1 MKSSDKLTCKWKGPW
16 NEFMCERERKRGGG
30 RERVSERESLVA
42 SSYRYVAK
50 NVHACLNALSNEWIS
65 RGLSLHATVR
75 GVQNE

>member
-1 MKSSDKLTCKWKGPW
+1 MNLCV
-16 NEFMCERERKRGGG
+16 RERKREGG
-30 RERVSERESLVA
+30 RERERVRERESLVA

>member
-1 MKSSDKLTCKWKGPW
+1 
-16 NEFMCERERKRGGG
+16 MCERGRG
-30 RERVSERESLVA
+30 REGQEREERERERERESLVA
-42 SSYRYVAK
+42 SSCRYVAK

>member
-1 MKSSDKLTCKWKGPW
+1 
-16 NEFMCERERKRGGG
+16 MCERGRG
-30 RERVSERESLVA
+30 REGQEREERERERERESLVA
-42 SSYRYVAK
+42 SSCRYVAE

>member
-1 MKSSDKLTCKWKGPW
+1 MNLCV
-16 NEFMCERERKRGGG
+16 RERKRGGG
-30 RERVSERESLVA
+30 RERERERVSDRESLVA

>member
-1 MKSSDKLTCKWKGPW
+1 MNLCVREGEAERDRK
-16 NEFMCERERKRGGG
+16 ERER
-30 RERVSERESLVA
+30 ERERESLVA
-42 SSYRYVAK
+42 SSCRYVAK

>member
-1 MKSSDKLTCKWKGPW
+1 MNLCVREK
-16 NEFMCERERKRGGG
+16 EREAERERETVRDRKR
-30 RERVSERESLVA
+30 ERESLVA
-42 SSYRYVAK
+42 SSCRYVAK

>member
-1 MKSSDKLTCKWKGPW
+1 MNLCVREGEEDR
-16 NEFMCERERKRGGG
+16 ERDRERER
-30 RERVSERESLVA
+30 ERERESLVA
-42 SSYRYVAK
+42 SSCRYVAK

>member
-1 MKSSDKLTCKWKGPW
+1 MNLCVREGDA
-16 NEFMCERERKRGGG
+16 ERER
-30 RERVSERESLVA
+30 RERERERERESLVA
-42 SSYRYVAK
+42 SSCRYVAK

>member
-1 MKSSDKLTCKWKGPW
+1 MNLCV
-16 NEFMCERERKRGGG
+16 RERKRGEAE
-30 RERVSERESLVA
+30 RESERERESLVA

>member
-1 MKSSDKLTCKWKGPW
+1 MNLCV
-16 NEFMCERERKRGGG
+16 RERKIGGG
-30 RERVSERESLVA
+30 ERTRDRERVRESLVA

>member
-1 MKSSDKLTCKWKGPW
+1 
-16 NEFMCERERKRGGG
+16 MCEREEERGRQ
-30 RERVSERESLVA
+30 RESERESLVA

>member
-1 MKSSDKLTCKWKGPW
+1 
-16 NEFMCERERKRGGG
+16 MCERERKRGGG
-30 RERVSERESLVA
+30 RERKRERVSDRESLVA

-65 RGLSLHATVR
+65 RGFSLHATVR

>member
-1 MKSSDKLTCKWKGPW
+1 MNLCVREGEGKGKR
-16 NEFMCERERKRGGG
+16 ERER
-30 RERVSERESLVA
+30 ERESLVA
-42 SSYRYVAK
+42 SSCRYVAK

>member
-1 MKSSDKLTCKWKGPW
+1 
-16 NEFMCERERKRGGG
+16 MCEREEERGRQ
-30 RERVSERESLVA
+30 RERVIERERESLVA

>member
-16 NEFMCERERKRGGG
+16 NEFMCEREKR
-30 RERVSERESLVA
+30 ESERESLVA

>member
-1 MKSSDKLTCKWKGPW
+1 
-16 NEFMCERERKRGGG
+16 MCEREEERGRQ
-30 RERVSERESLVA
+30 RERERESDRESLVA